1 MARIDWPTTI
11 QMWANLAQVAA
22 VFGALIYFG
31 YRLVIGYLVVN
42 VSISIELLRASSA
55 SGRDHLAVTVHLKK
69 GEHGAMVLHDVA
81 GRVTWSDGATDIAFA
96 GFDRLTYEQ
105 HENRARI
112 RIDKPSSSKPLLTLP
127 PGEETMIA
135 AHVEVPSS
143 AVCTVQVVVLGKIM
157 GGTRYGQWRASAA
170 CLPWVPTVT

>member
-1 MARIDWPTTI
+1 MVKIDWPTTI

-22 VFGALIYFG
+22 VFGALVYFG

-42 VSISIELLRASSA
+42 VSISIELLRAA
-55 SGRDHLAVTVHLKK
+55 SVSGGDHLAVTVRLKK

-81 GRVTWSDGATDIAFA
+81 GRVSWLDAATDIPFA
-96 GFDRLTYEQ
+96 GFDRLTYEK
-105 HENRARI
+105 HEKRARI
-112 RIDKPSSSKPLLTLP
+112 RIDTPSSSKPLLTLP

-135 AHVEVPSS
+135 AYVEVPSS

-157 GGTRYGQWRASAA
+157 GGTRYGQWRASAV
-170 CLPWVPTVT
+170 CLPCARTVT